1 MWRSP
6 QGWTRRRRSWPS
18 GEDGSGWSVLRAC
31 RIGRARVAR
40 AVFPPQQIAQV
51 KAIACELP
59 RDLGVPLSRF
69 SRAELHR
76 LVIERAVCDAS
87 ASTIARWLSEDAIR
101 PWQHRSWIFPR
112 DPRFLEKAG
121 PVLDLYERRWEGEML
136 HPGDFVICADEKTQI
151 QARRRDSPTTA
162 PAPGRPQRVEH
173 DYDRGGALCY
183 LAAWDVH
190 RGGLIGRCEQ
200 QTGIVPFGRLVEQVM
215 TTEPYTRARRV
226 FWIVDNGSSH
236 RGQASIDRLSAE
248 WPNLVLVHLPFYA
261 SWLNQ
266 IEIVFS
272 VIQRKLLTPN
282 DFTSL
287 QDVVDRLDTFEHHY
301 NQIATP
307 FEWNFTRRNLAALI
321 ARVADHEPR
330 LRLAA

>member
-1 MWRSP
+1 LTIER
-6 QGWTRRRRSWPS
+6 G
-18 GEDGSGWSVLRAC
+18 
-31 RIGRARVAR
+31 RVAR
-40 AVFPPQQIAQV
+40 VVFPPQEVAQV

-59 RDLGVPLSRF
+59 RDRGVPLSRV

-76 LVIERAVCDAS
+76 LVIERGVCSS

-112 DPRFLEKAG
+112 DPGFLEKAA
-121 PVLDLYERRWEGEML
+121 PVLDLYQRRWQGELL

-151 QARRRDSPTTA
+151 QARQRSIASTA
-162 PAPGRPQRVEH
+162 PGPGRPQRIEH

-190 RGGLIGRCEQ
+190 RGRLIGRCES
-200 QTGIVPFGRLVEQVM
+200 QTGITPFGRLVEQVM
-215 TTEPYTRARRV
+215 TAEPYRRARRV

-236 RGQASIDRLSAE
+236 RGQRSIDRFQAE
-248 WPNLVLVHLPFYA
+248 WANIVLVHLPFHA

-266 IEIVFS
+266 IEIIFS

-282 DFTSL
+282 DYESL
-287 QDVVDRLDTFEHHY
+287 QAVVDRLDAFEHHY
-301 NQIATP
+301 NQAAKP
-307 FEWNFTRRNLAALI
+307 FEWNFTRADLADVI
-321 ARVADHEPR
+321 ARVGDHEPR
-330 LRLAA
+330 LRLVA

>member
-1 MWRSP
+1 V
-6 QGWTRRRRSWPS
+6 
-18 GEDGSGWSVLRAC
+18 SGWLVLRIE
-31 RIGRARVAR
+31 RGRVAR
-40 AVFPPQQIAQV
+40 VVFPPQQVAQV

-59 RDLGVPLSRF
+59 REAGVPLSRF

-76 LVIERAVCDAS
+76 LVIERAVVEAS

-121 PVLDLYERRWEGEML
+121 PVLDLYQRRWQGELL

-151 QARRRDSPTTA
+151 QARRRDAPTTA
-162 PAPGRPQRVEH
+162 AAPGRSQRVEH

-190 RGGLIGRCEQ
+190 HGKLTGRCEQ
-200 QTGIVPFGRLVEQVM
+200 QTGIAPFGRLVEQVM
-215 TTEPYTRARRV
+215 TAEPYLRARRV

-236 RGQASIDRLSAE
+236 RGHVAADRLHAQ

-272 VIQRKLLTPN
+272 VIQRKVLTPN
-282 DFTSL
+282 DFPSL
-287 QDVVDRLDTFEHHY
+287 QGLVDRLDDFEHHY
-301 NQIATP
+301 NQIAKP
-307 FEWNFTRRNLAALI
+307 FQWSFTRRDLSDLI
-321 ARVADHEPR
+321 ARVSNHEPR

>member
-1 MWRSP
+1 V
-6 QGWTRRRRSWPS
+6 
-18 GEDGSGWSVLRAC
+18 SGWLVLRIE
-31 RIGRARVAR
+31 RGRVAR
-40 AVFPPQQIAQV
+40 VVFPRQQVAQV

-59 RDLGVPLSRF
+59 CEAGVALSRF

-76 LVIERAVCDAS
+76 LVIERAVCEAS

-121 PVLDLYERRWEGEML
+121 PVLDLYQRRWQGELL

-190 RGGLIGRCEQ
+190 RGRLTGRCEQ
-200 QTGIVPFGRLVEQVM
+200 QTGIAPFGRLVAQVM
-215 TTEPYTRARRV
+215 TAEPYARAQRV

-236 RGQASIDRLSAE
+236 RGHVAADRLQAQ

-272 VIQRKLLTPN
+272 VIQRKVLTPN
-282 DFTSL
+282 DFASL
-287 QDVVDRLDTFEHHY
+287 QVVVDRLDAFEHHY
-301 NQIATP
+301 NQIAEP
-307 FEWNFTRRNLAALI
+307 FEWNFTRRDLTHLI

>member
-1 MWRSP
+1 
-6 QGWTRRRRSWPS
+6 
-18 GEDGSGWSVLRAC
+18 LRIE
-31 RIGRARVAR
+31 RGRVAR
-40 AVFPPQQIAQV
+40 AVFPPQQVAQV

-59 RDLGVPLSRF
+59 RDQGVPLSRF

-76 LVIERAVCDAS
+76 LVIERACCDAS
-87 ASTIARWLSEDAIR
+87 ASTIARWLAADAIR

-121 PVLDLYERRWEGEML
+121 PVLDLCERRCGGELL

-151 QARRRDSPTTA
+151 QARQRAAPTTA
-162 PAPGRPQRVEH
+162 PAPGRAQRVEH

-190 RGGLIGRCEQ
+190 RGRLIGRCEQ

-215 TTEPYTRARRV
+215 TADPYARARRV

-236 RGQASIDRLSAE
+236 RGRVAAERLQQQ

-272 VIQRKLLTPN
+272 VIQRKVLTPN
-282 DFTSL
+282 DFASL
-287 QDVVDRLDTFEHHY
+287 QHVVDRLDAFEHHY
-301 NQIATP
+301 NEVARP
-307 FEWNFTRRNLAALI
+307 FEWNFSRRDLGELI
-321 ARVADHEPR
+321 ARLACHEPR

>member
-1 MWRSP
+1 V
-6 QGWTRRRRSWPS
+6 
-18 GEDGSGWSVLRAC
+18 SGWLVLRIE
-31 RIGRARVAR
+31 RGRVAR
-40 AVFPPQQIAQV
+40 AVFPPQQVAEV
-51 KAIACELP
+51 KAIARQLP
-59 RDLGVPLSRF
+59 AELGVPLSRF

-76 LVIERAVCDAS
+76 LVIERAVCEAS
-87 ASTIARWLSEDAIR
+87 APTIARWLAEDAIK

-112 DPRFLEKAG
+112 DPRFLDKAG
-121 PVLDLYERRWEGEML
+121 PVLDLYERRWEGELL

-162 PAPGRPQRVEH
+162 PEADRPQRVEH
-173 DYDRGGALCY
+173 DYKRGGAVCY

-190 RGGLIGRCEQ
+190 RGRLFGRCEQ

-215 TTEPYTRARRV
+215 TSDPYAKARRV

-236 RGQASIDRLSAE
+236 RGQAAVDRLHSE

-272 VIQRKLLTPN
+272 VIQRKVLTPN
-282 DFTSL
+282 DFAAL
-287 QDVVDRLDTFEHHY
+287 QAVVDRLDAFEQHY
-301 NQIATP
+301 NQIAAP
-307 FEWNFTRRNLAALI
+307 FEWHFDRHDLAALI

-330 LRLAA
+330 LRLVA

>member
-1 MWRSP
+1 
-6 QGWTRRRRSWPS
+6 
-18 GEDGSGWSVLRAC
+18 V
-31 RIGRARVAR
+31 
-40 AVFPPQQIAQV
+40 AQV

-59 RDLGVPLSRF
+59 RERGVPLSRF

-76 LVIERAVCDAS
+76 LVIEQGVTDAS
-87 ASTIARWLSEDAIR
+87 ASTVARWLSEDAIR
-101 PWQHRSWIFPR
+101 PWQHRSWVFPR
-112 DPRFLEKAG
+112 DPRLLEKAG
-121 PVLDLYERRWEGEML
+121 PVLDLDERRWEGERL

-151 QARRRDSPTTA
+151 QARRRDYPTAA
-162 PAPGRPQRVEH
+162 PAPGRVGRVEH

-190 RGGLIGRCEQ
+190 RGRLTGRCET

-215 TTEPYTRARRV
+215 TAEPYARARRV

-236 RGQASIDRLSAE
+236 RGQVSANRPHAE
-248 WPNLVLVHLPFYA
+248 WPNLVLAHLPFYA

-272 VIQRKLLTPN
+272 VIQRKVLTPN

-287 QDVVDRLDTFEHHY
+287 QAVVDRLDAFEHHY
-301 NQIATP
+301 NQIAKP
-307 FEWNFTRRNLAALI
+307 FEWNFTRHHLAELI

>member
-1 MWRSP
+1 MP
-6 QGWTRRRRSWPS
+6 
-18 GEDGSGWSVLRAC
+18 AC
-31 RIGRARVAR
+31 RIARARVAR
-40 AVFPPQQIAQV
+40 AVFPPQQVAQV

-87 ASTIARWLSEDAIR
+87 ASTIARWLAEDAIR

-112 DPRFLEKAG
+112 DPRFAEKAG
-121 PVLDLYERRWEGEML
+121 PVLDLYERRWQDDRL
-136 HPGDFVICADEKTQI
+136 HPGDFVLCADEKTQI

-162 PAPGRPQRVEH
+162 PGPRRAQRVEH

-190 RGGLIGRCEQ
+190 RGQLIGRCEQ

-215 TTEPYTRARRV
+215 TAEPYTRARRV

-236 RGQASIDRLSAE
+236 RGRISTERLQAQ

-272 VIQRKLLTPN
+272 VIQRKVLTPN
-282 DFTSL
+282 DFASL
-287 QDVVDRLDTFEHHY
+287 QGVVDRLDAFERHY

-307 FEWNFTRRNLAALI
+307 FAWNFTRRDLADLI

>member
-1 MWRSP
+1 
-6 QGWTRRRRSWPS
+6 
-18 GEDGSGWSVLRAC
+18 
-31 RIGRARVAR
+31 VAE
-40 AVFPPQQIAQV
+40 V
-51 KAIACELP
+51 KAVACELP

-76 LVIERAVCDAS
+76 LVLERGVCEAS
-87 ASTIARWLSEDAIR
+87 ASTIARWLAEDAIR

-121 PVLDLYERRWEGEML
+121 PVLDLYERRWQGERL

-151 QARRRDSPTTA
+151 QARQRSYPTAA
-162 PAPGRPQRVEH
+162 PALGRSRGQRIEH

-190 RGGLIGRCEQ
+190 RGHLMSRCEA

-215 TTEPYTRARRV
+215 TAEPYARARRV

-236 RGQASIDRLSAE
+236 RGQRSIERLQGE
-248 WPNLVLVHLPFYA
+248 WPKLVLVHLPFHA

-266 IEIVFS
+266 IEIIFS
-272 VIQRKLLTPN
+272 VIQRKVLTPN
-282 DFTSL
+282 DFASL
-287 QDVVDRLDTFEHHY
+287 QAVVDRLDAFEHHY
-301 NQIATP
+301 NQVAKPI
-307 FEWNFTRRNLAALI
+307 EWRFARRHLAELI
-321 ARVADHEPR
+321 ARVAAHEPR
-330 LRLAA
+330 LQLAA

>member
-1 MWRSP
+1 MSWGAGEVVSP
-6 QGWTRRRRSWPS
+6 ASGWTVS
-18 GEDGSGWSVLRAC
+18 
-31 RIGRARVAR
+31 RIERGRVAR
-40 AVFPPQQIAQV
+40 AVPHPPQEVAQV

-59 RDLGVPLSRF
+59 RERGVPLSRF

-76 LVIERAVCDAS
+76 LVIEQGVTAAS
-87 ASTIARWLSEDAIR
+87 ASTIARWLAEDAIK
-101 PWQHRSWIFPR
+101 PWQHRSWVFPG
-112 DPRFLEKAG
+112 DPRFIEKAG
-121 PVLDLYERRWEGEML
+121 PVLDLYQRRFEGELL

-151 QARRRDSPTTA
+151 QARRRDYPTTA
-162 PAPGRPQRVEH
+162 PAPGRSQRVEH

-190 RGGLIGRCEQ
+190 RGRLMGRCEQ

-215 TTEPYTRARRV
+215 SAAPYAHARRV

-236 RGQASIDRLSAE
+236 RRRVSVDRLQGQ

-261 SWLNQ
+261 SWLSQ

-272 VIQRKLLTPN
+272 VIQRKVLTPN
-282 DFTSL
+282 DFADL
-287 QDVVDRLDTFEHHY
+287 QTVVDRLDAFEHHY

-307 FEWNFTRRNLAALI
+307 IDWNFARQDLIDLIRRL
-321 ARVADHEPR
+321 ADHEPR